1 MLPVHAKVYSSDKKE
16 MGSVSNVRDD
26 YFVSMKK
33 GIVMDEEYHIPKRA
47 VEGVVPGKEELVVEV
62 GLSEE
67 QLRHGY
73 EIVEGKTGSDLVKGR
88 TESEL
93 KLPTGKQLIRYNAI
107 EYFRDG
113 RLASTEG
120 SVPAG
125 YACDMCHAK
134 FDKPDALEKHRSKA
148 HKGPVGL

>member
-26 YFVSMKK
+26 YFVAMKK
-33 GIVMDEEYHIPKRA
+33 GIVMDEEYHIPKQA
-47 VEGVVPGKEELVVEV
+47 VEGVVPEKEEWVVEV

-93 KLPTGKQLIRYNAI
+93 KLPTGKQLIRYSAV
-107 EYFRDG
+107 EYFRDA
-113 RLASTEG
+113 RLTSAEG
-120 SVPAG
+120 SLPAG
-125 YACDMCHAK
+125 YACDMCNAK
-134 FDKPDALEKHRSKA
+134 FDNSGSLEKHRSKA

>member
-1 MLPVHAKVYSSDKKE
+1 MLPVHARVYSSDKKE

-33 GIVMDEEYHIPKRA
+33 GIVVDEEYHIPKQA
-47 VEGVVPGKEELVVEV
+47 IEGVVPEKADLIVEI

-73 EIVEGKTGSDLVKGR
+73 EIVEGKTGSDLVKGQV
-88 TESEL
+88 ESEL
-93 KLPTGKQLIRYNAI
+93 RLPAGKQLIRYSAV
-107 EYFRDG
+107 EYFRDV
-113 RLASTEG
+113 RLASPKG
-120 SVPAG
+120 SLAAG
-125 YACDMCHAK
+125 YACDMCNAK
-134 FDKPDALEKHRSKA
+134 FDNPYSLEKHRSKA